1 MCVWWNLSLVKEVC
15 ALCVWTGPKKEIN
28 FLHPYISVQDPQVPT
43 ASNMLRKQTARSPT
57 REEREEVLRDLNETD
72 RTEYLEALKAEEAV
86 HPKQLAEKPRKR
98 AKAAPRS
105 PSPLRLP
112 SPSRS
117 PSYSP
122 PPPRSLF
129 AKREEYVEAYD
140 MWNRLNP
147 GHRETPDEEK

>member
-1 MCVWWNLSLVKEVC
+1 M
-15 ALCVWTGPKKEIN
+15 P
-28 FLHPYISVQDPQVPT
+28 
-43 ASNMLRKQTARSPT
+43 RKQTARSPT

-72 RTEYLEALKAEEAV
+72 RTEYLKTLKAVEESCYAAL
-86 HPKQLAEKPRKR
+86 QNAEKPRKTKR

-112 SPSRS
+112 SPLRS